1 MFQLKNLRYVFIVG
15 VLLSLLVLFIG
26 IMYHNDIIMN
36 VFYSLI
42 TGFFTGIICNVFI
55 TDLFLQRD
63 NKLIEKS
70 LQLLSKKQELT
81 DQMNSIKEVSDYYTE
96 LISTLGVYLKDRNN
110 QYGYFYL
117 QLLLNKN
124 SHSLALNDSLLKKDE
139 IHDMMNMQVRVGMIK
154 KAILSEEYSE
164 ADFKNDLKTFLL
176 AASRWL
182 GISIRFQQEVN
193 KMDAELAI
201 IHK

>member
-1 MFQLKNLRYVFIVG
+1 
-15 VLLSLLVLFIG
+15 
-26 IMYHNDIIMN
+26 MYHNDIIMN